1 MSIKLDLK
9 IILFILLFCF
19 TSQIEMYAILMIFA
33 MIHELGHLI
42 AGLILGFKLQE
53 ISITPFGMK
62 IEFKPQC
69 EEYNTKVGK
78 GKCLAIKK
86 AIVAISGPL
95 TNFAIICIMIIA
107 MSLNSELLIN
117 PISTT
122 IIYSNFLIAIFNLI
136 PIYPLD
142 GGRIVK
148 EILHIKCGLQKSHSY
163 IYKISKISI
172 IALTVISSILILYIQ
187 NISILIIL
195 AYLWGVML
203 VERKKYYIKEKMKK
217 IILLQKESEKS
228 DFKAQEVLNYENACN
243 YSENVIK

>member
-19 TSQIEMYAILMIFA
+19 TSQIEMYALLMLFA
-33 MIHELGHLI
+33 MIHELGHLC
-42 AGLILGFKLQE
+42 AGLVLGFKLQE
-53 ISITPFGMK
+53 MSITPFGMK

-69 EEYNTKVGK
+69 EEYNIKVEKATGLTIK
-78 GKCLAIKK
+78 RAII
-86 AIVAISGPL
+86 AIAGPL
-95 TNFAIICIMIIA
+95 TNFAIICIMVIA
-107 MSLNSELLIN
+107 MNLNIGVLTSEIA
-117 PISTT
+117 TT

-148 EILHIKCGLQKSHSY
+148 ELLHIKFGLQKAHSY
-163 IYKISKISI
+163 SYKISQISI
-172 IALTVISSILILYIQ
+172 IALTIISSILILYIQ

-203 VERKKYYIKEKMKK
+203 VERKIYHTKEKMNQ
-217 IILLQKESEKS
+217 IILVQRECQENELE
-228 DFKAQEVLNYENACN
+228 AQEELNLENACN
-243 YSENVIK
+243 YSENMIK

>member
-1 MSIKLDLK
+1 MSIKIDLK

-19 TSQIEMYAILMIFA
+19 TSQVEMYVLLMIFA
-33 MIHELGHLI
+33 MIHELGHLC

-78 GKCLAIKK
+78 GSCLAIKRG
-86 AIVAISGPL
+86 IVAIAGPL
-95 TNFAIICIMIIA
+95 TNFVIICIMIIA

-117 PISTT
+117 PIATT

-148 EILHIKCGLQKSHSY
+148 EILHIKFGLQESHAY
-163 IYKISKISI
+163 TYKISQISI
-172 IALTVISSILILYIQ
+172 IALTVISSILIIYIQ
-187 NISILIIL
+187 NISVLIIL
-195 AYLWGVML
+195 AYLWGLML
-203 VERKKYYIKEKMKK
+203 VERKRHHTKERINK
-217 IILLQKESEKS
+217 IILLQRENEKHE
-228 DFKAQEVLNYENACN
+228 FEGQEALNYE
-243 YSENVIK
+243 I